1 MFDNEIMMQG
11 ERLRKYR
18 TIIGATQEEI
28 AEGVCTTIWLSK
40 IENNKKNPTIS
51 IVTGISENLNKIINE
66 KGLSVPLITPEELM
80 KNEDE
85 QATHIFTNSIM
96 KELKEIKEI
105 DMFDQKLLEAEE
117 LIEKYSISDN
127 KKIELYKLVA
137 DFYYDKHR
145 YSRSDYMCDIG
156 LKISINSQNSFD
168 EISFYIYKSRT
179 NILTRNYIKALQ
191 QLDYAEKLNDD
202 IVNDE
207 LSIMILYYKALAYK
221 KLGEYDSALECFKV
235 LMKFEIKDCNML
247 LKAKMN
253 HANCLNDYHKFED
266 SEKVYKETLSIATK
280 YDNNDYIAMTYR
292 NLSELY
298 ANKKNYKSATMYI
311 KECLSCNPNYED
323 RGEYLYFASKVLQHS
338 NEDVKYY
345 LLQALEVCEKNDNE
359 NVRLIE
365 QVIYELVLIYIQKE
379 DKENVL
385 LIADKAK
392 ELNIDYSLIY
402 SEIGEYY
409 RSRNEEKSI
418 YFYKKSR
425 EKMKHIKRKNKTY

>member
-1 MFDNEIMMQG
+1 MFNNEILSPN
-11 ERLRKYR
+11 ERIRKYR
-18 TIIGATQEEI
+18 VITGATQNEI
-28 AEGVCTTIWLSK
+28 ADGVCTKIWLSK
-40 IENNKKNPTIS
+40 IENNKKKLKSNLA
-51 IVTGISENLNKIINE
+51 TGIAKNFNKIINE
-66 KGLSVPLITPEELM
+66 KGLSVPLITLDELM
-80 KNEDE
+80 EDE
-85 QATHIFTNSIM
+85 DGQANHIFANIVS
-96 KELKEIKEI
+96 ELKEIRII
-105 DMFDQKLLEAEE
+105 DTFEQKFCEAEE
-117 LIEKYSISDN
+117 LMEKYNITDN
-127 KKIELYKLVA
+127 NKIELHKLAA

-156 LKISINSQNSFD
+156 LKISINSKNSFE
-168 EISFYIYKSRT
+168 EISFCTYKSRT

-202 IVNDE
+202 IVNDD

-235 LMKFEIKDCNML
+235 LRKFEIKDCTML
-247 LKAKMN
+247 LKAKIN
-253 HANCLNDYHKFED
+253 HANCLNDYYKFED
-266 SEKVYKETLSIATK
+266 AEEVYKETLGIAMK

-338 NEDVKYY
+338 NEDVKCY

-379 DKENVL
+379 DKENLL

-392 ELNIDYSLIY
+392 KLNIDYSLIY
-402 SEIGEYY
+402 SEIGAYY
-409 RSRNEEKSI
+409 RDRNDEKSI
-418 YFYKKSR
+418 YFYEKSR
-425 EKMKHIKRKNKTY
+425 EKMKQIKEI

>member
-1 MFDNEIMMQG
+1 MNI
-11 ERLRKYR
+11 L
-18 TIIGATQEEI
+18 GATQDEI
-28 AEGVCTTIWLSK
+28 AQGVCTTTWLSK
-40 IENNKKNPTIS
+40 IENNKRNPTESLAI
-51 IVTGISENLNKIINE
+51 GIAENFNKIVKKKGIN
-66 KGLSVPLITPEELM
+66 LSLITPEELM
-80 KNEDE
+80 KDEDE
-85 QATHIFTNSIM
+85 QANHIFINIM

-105 DMFDQKLLEAEE
+105 KAFDEKLLKAEE
-117 LIEKYSISDN
+117 LIEKYNIAAN
-127 KKIELYKLVA
+127 NKIELYKLAA

-156 LKISINSQNSFD
+156 LKISINSKNSFE
-168 EISFYIYKSRT
+168 EISFYTYKSRT

-207 LSIMILYYKALAYK
+207 LFIMILYYKALAYK

-235 LMKFEIKDCNML
+235 LRKFEIKDCNML
-247 LKAKMN
+247 LKAKIN

-266 SEKVYKETLSIATK
+266 AEKVYKETLSIAMK
-280 YDNNDYIAMTYR
+280 YNNNDYIAMTYR

-392 ELNIDYSLIY
+392 ALNIDYSLIY
-402 SEIGEYY
+402 SEIGAYY
-409 RSRNEEKSI
+409 RGRNEEKSI

-425 EKMKHIKRKNKTY
+425 EKMKQIKGI